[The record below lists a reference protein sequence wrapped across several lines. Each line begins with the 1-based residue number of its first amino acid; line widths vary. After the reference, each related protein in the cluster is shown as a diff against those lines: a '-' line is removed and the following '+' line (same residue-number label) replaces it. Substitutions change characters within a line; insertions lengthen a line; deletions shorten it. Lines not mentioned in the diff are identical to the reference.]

1 MLLLTLSLHS
11 SICAR
16 LRRPFSHLRSRPI
29 LCSLLPFEKESS
41 FCVLRR
47 KKKPTSL
54 RGYWKRA
61 DLTEGGLLS
70 GFINRGISLTL
81 SKPGRG

>member
-1 MLLLTLSLHS
+1 MPLLTISLHS

-16 LRRPFSHLRSRPI
+16 LHRPFFHLSSYPRI
-29 LCSLLPFEKESS
+29 CSLLPFEKESS
-41 FCVLRR
+41 FCVFIVEKAFFIKGILEY
-47 KKKPTSL
+47 
-54 RGYWKRA
+54 G
-61 DLTEGGLLS
+61 DLTEGGLLG